1 MATTITSA
9 PTLPRIK
16 GGAFLIEDRLPEEI
30 FTPEDFTEAQNLVA
44 KTASDFVTNEV
55 LPHAEHLEHKDP
67 DMLRALLRK
76 AGELG
81 LLSMDIPEEYGGLEL
96 DKVSSVLV
104 SEHVAKYAS
113 YSGAHGAHSS
123 IGTHPI
129 NWFGTPQQ
137 KAKYLPKVASAELV
151 AAYCLSEAHAGS
163 DALAARCRAD
173 LSSDGKHYILNGE
186 KMWITNGGFADLYIV
201 FAKVGGEKFT
211 AFIVERAF
219 GGVKPGAEEKKM
231 GIHGSSTTPVI
242 LTDCK
247 VPIENVL
254 GEVGRGHIIAFNV
267 LNMGRLKLAA
277 GAVGG
282 MKQTLKHSQQYAK
295 ERTTFGKPIASY
307 GLIQHKLASMAI
319 LAYAAEGILYRTAGM
334 IDTEFSAGDHSVDAS
349 RKAIEEY
356 AAECAINK
364 VYASE
369 ALGYCVDEAV
379 QIYGGYGFHADYPP
393 ERAYRDSRINRIFE
407 GTNEI
412 NRLLTTDMLIK
423 RAMKGDLPL
432 MAKGQQLQEELLSGP
447 GTADNVVGNMKKIF
461 LFTSGVAFKKYMQAL
476 KEQQEIIGGISNIV
490 FEVFAA
496 ETAELRAK
504 KLAANGGSAQAND
517 MTAVCVYEAMHRA
530 ESEARAVL
538 SACSEGDELRMQLAI
553 LKRFAKQEPVDTIGL
568 RRRICGRVLEQGK
581 YFV

>member
-1 MATTITSA
+1 MATVAA
-9 PTLPRIK
+9 PALPRIK
-16 GGAFLIEDRLPEEI
+16 GGAFLVEDRSAQEI
-30 FTPEDFTEAQNLVA
+30 FTPEDFTEEHLQIA
-44 KTASDFVTNEV
+44 KTANDFVTEEV
-55 LPHAEHLEHKDP
+55 VPHAEHLEHKDYE
-67 DMLRALLRK
+67 MMRSLLRK

-104 SEHVAKYAS
+104 SEYVAKYAS
-113 YSGAHGAHSS
+113 FSGAHGAHSS

-129 NWFGTPQQ
+129 NWFGTPEQ

-163 DALAARCRAD
+163 DALAARTRAD
-173 LSSDGKHYILNGE
+173 LSPDGKHYILNGE

-211 AFIVERAF
+211 AFIVEKAF
-219 GGVKPGAEEKKM
+219 GGIKPGAEEKKM

-242 LTDCK
+242 MSDCK

-282 MKQTLKHSQQYAK
+282 MKQTIKHSLAYAQ

-307 GLIQHKLASMAI
+307 GLIQHKLAQMAI
-319 LAYAAEGILYRTAGM
+319 LAYASEGILYRTTGM
-334 IDTEFSAGDHSVDAS
+334 IDTEFQSGDHSVEAS

-356 AAECAINK
+356 AVECAINK
-364 VYASE
+364 VFASE
-369 ALGYCVDEAV
+369 ALGYCADESV

-393 ERAYRDSRINRIFE
+393 ERVYRDARINRIFE

-412 NRLLTTDMLIK
+412 NRLLVVDMLMK
-423 RAMKGDLPL
+423 RAMKNELPL
-432 MAKGQQLQEELLSGP
+432 MAAGKKLQDEIMAGPSGVTDP
-447 GTADNVVGNMKKIF
+447 VANMKKIF
-461 LFTSGVAFKKYMQAL
+461 LFAADAAMKKYMTNL
-476 KEQQEIIGGISNIV
+476 KDQQEVIGALTNIV
-490 FEVFAA
+490 FEVFAS
-496 ETAELRAK
+496 ETARLRAQ
-504 KLAANGGSAQAND
+504 KLGNSAQAND
-517 MTAVCVYEAMHRA
+517 MTGVYVHDAVGKVEA
-530 ESEARAVL
+530 EAKAAL
-538 SACSEGDELRMQLAI
+538 AHCCEGDDLRARLAI
-553 LKRFAKQEPVDTIGL
+553 LKRFTKQESVDTIEA
-568 RRRICGRVLEQGK
+568 RRRICGRLLERGK